1 MNDLKVVSILALIL
15 SVISMILGIGVV
27 CYYVDDLVIRGVSI
41 FIMSMSS
48 TFVSR
53 TVVLIPKEVK

>member
-1 MNDLKVVSILALIL
+1 MNNLKIVSILALIL
-15 SVISMILGIGVV
+15 SVISMILGIDVV

>member
-15 SVISMILGIGVV
+15 SVISMLLGIGVV